1 MRRLM
6 SLREARG
13 EEKEDDGE
21 WSSNEAPEKLES
33 GEIDLLEH
41 LLQQAHNAPPSR
53 GTTDPPGFCLD
64 LSSDFLAYSRR
75 GLVPSRTAPYL
86 NAFLQALLPCSP
98 LMHLFAQLSQHALS
112 KQRPAYACL
121 VQIAFQFFGANR
133 TSCRGIEERFTTC
146 PVAASL
152 HTDASQAARVSLPPF
167 EASLFTEP
175 LLRRFE
181 RGKPATNPPPG
192 RGQADMLARF
202 VHFVLGQLHDEC
214 KWPTLSP
221 ITGYCEDSPV
231 TRIFGGLLQRS
242 RGPQNGRA
250 SPGGLMET
258 DCSNVEAFLALHLD
272 LVTDV
277 CASVAEAMQYLLR
290 PADSCFLRLPPFLL
304 IHLQRF
310 RAIDGVATKVSKHCY
325 IDMCL
330 ELEEAANCTVRA
342 VCYELCSFVC
352 HYGEVPESGS
362 YKALA
367 RHGVSQKLST
377 SATTI
382 AHCVGGTVAAPSA
395 GEWYVFDDTAVRVK
409 LGEELGAVVQ
419 CEGYHACFLMYRR
432 DDTKTINVRP
442 HAV

>member
-1 MRRLM
+1 M

-33 GEIDLLEH
+33 EEIDLLEH
-41 LLQQAHNAPPSR
+41 LLQQAQNAPISR
-53 GTTDPPGFCLD
+53 GTTDPLGFCLD

-121 VQIAFQFFGANR
+121 VQIAFQFFGA
-133 TSCRGIEERFTTC
+133 
-146 PVAASL
+146 
-152 HTDASQAARVSLPPF
+152 TDASQAARVSLPPF
-167 EASLFTEP
+167 EASLFAEP

-192 RGQADMLARF
+192 RGQADMLGRF

-221 ITGYCEDSPV
+221 ITGYCEDSPI

-242 RGPQNGRA
+242 RPQNGRA

-258 DCSNVEAFLALHLD
+258 DGSNKEAFLALHLD

-290 PADSCFLRLPPFLL
+290 PADACFLRLPPFLL

-330 ELEEAANCTVRA
+330 ELEEAANCTLRS

-367 RHGVSQKLST
+367 RHGVSQKLAT
-377 SATTI
+377 SATTM
-382 AHCVGGTVAAPSA
+382 AQCVGGNVAAPSA
-395 GEWYVFDDTAVRVK
+395 EDWYVFDDAAVRVK

-432 DDTKTINVRP
+432 EDTKTINVRP